1 MNKWEI
7 VDELSR
13 TNTVEKIIYKLLPA
27 SKNRFDCPD
36 DLVQD
41 IYVLLLEKDDK
52 LIIDLYNK
60 GELGFYLLKIARNQ
74 LLSAN
79 SPYST
84 KYIKLGAQSD
94 DLTQAANT
102 IFEEDRRRVC

>member
-1 MNKWEI
+1 MTKWEI

-13 TNTVEKIIYKLLPA
+13 SNTVEKIIYKLLPA

-79 SPYST
+79 SPYYT
-84 KYIKLGAQSD
+84 KYIKFLANSD
-94 DLTQAANT
+94 ELEKAAH
-102 IFEEDRRRVC
+102 ISEEDRRRVC

>member
-1 MNKWEI
+1 MTKWEI

-13 TNTVEKIIYKLLPA
+13 SNTVEKIIYKLLPA

-41 IYVLLLEKDDK
+41 IYVLLLEKDDE
-52 LIIDLYNK
+52 LIIDLYEK

-74 LLSAN
+74 LLSKN
-79 SPYST
+79 SPYYT
-84 KYIKLGAQSD
+84 KYIKFRAYSD
-94 DLTQAANT
+94 EITQAANIT
-102 IFEEDRRRVC
+102 TED

>member
-1 MNKWEI
+1 MTKYEI
-7 VDELSR
+7 IDKLSKDS
-13 TNTVEKIIYKLLPA
+13 TVEKIIYKLLPA
-27 SKNRFDCPD
+27 SKNRFDCPE

-60 GELGFYLLKIARNQ
+60 GELGFYLLRIAKNQ

-79 SPYST
+79 SPYYY
-84 KYIKLGAQSD
+84 KYIKFRAQSD
-94 DLTQAANT
+94 DISEAAH
-102 IFEEDRRRVC
+102 IVEEDTRRVC